1 MSWSRCWW
9 PYSWLPRRLAP
20 QGQASA
26 KKTTEGEA
34 AEIVSYGKKAPGWV
48 FYPFALL
55 SFLGGAI
62 LLVQSL
68 RWLLTGGWYAVPLWR
83 ALGWLGVYWA
93 PLAESPSGVG
103 VSRILYWVLDLPAA
117 LCSIVV
123 GVLWHLV
130 SLEISHR
137 LRP

>member
-1 MSWSRCWW
+1 M
-9 PYSWLPRRLAP
+9 
-20 QGQASA
+20 
-26 KKTTEGEA
+26 
-34 AEIVSYGKKAPGWV
+34 SYGKKAPGWV
-48 FYPFALL
+48 SYPFALL

-68 RWLLTGGWYAVPLWR
+68 RWFLTGAWPAIPLWR
-83 ALGWLGVYWA
+83 ALGWLGVYLA
-93 PLAESPSGVG
+93 PLAERPSGAG
-103 VSRILYWVLDLPAA
+103 VSQILYWVLDLPAA

-137 LRP
+137 LKP

>member
-1 MSWSRCWW
+1 M
-9 PYSWLPRRLAP
+9 
-20 QGQASA
+20 
-26 KKTTEGEA
+26 
-34 AEIVSYGKKAPGWV
+34 SYGKKSPGWV
-48 FYPFALL
+48 VYPFALL
-55 SFLGGAI
+55 SFLGGAT

-68 RWLLTGGWYAVPLWR
+68 LWFMTGVWHAIPLWR

-130 SLEISHR
+130 SLEISLR
-137 LRP
+137 LKP